1 MDTKKQLALAAG
13 ASLGLVALYRWQ
25 RRSKK
30 AAPPPLAKRRLAP
43 GLEVTVLGCGGASLG
58 DLYVETSHESALAT
72 LRTSLDGGIQFY
84 DTAPWYGCGLS
95 EARFGLG
102 LARADRESFALNTK
116 VGRTLEPDLGGGPR
130 RGWKHGAHFSVTFD
144 YSGAAF
150 RTQLRDSLQ
159 RTGLARVESLV
170 IHDLEPNA
178 HKSADDPTG
187 VATTKRHLDALASSG
202 FAALCELRASGAI
215 RAFGAGV
222 NADEDGEDAAAK
234 AAYNADYVNQLFAL
248 GEKAPGGRGLDFL
261 LIANCYSLLNFSAAG
276 ILDECEK
283 RGVAVVIGGPFSSGI
298 LATGPDPP
306 RGTAMYNYRPASDDV
321 RATARRIEAICKRHG
336 VPLVA
341 AALQFPLGHPA
352 VASVI
357 PGGKSPAEVRSN
369 VASMRR
375 PIPGA
380 LWADLRA
387 AGLLPPH
394 IRAP

>member
-30 AAPPPLAKRRLAP
+30 AAPPPLERRLAP

-58 DLYVETSHESALAT
+58 DLYVETTHESALAT

-102 LARADRESFALNTK
+102 LGADRVAALNTK

-150 RTQLRDSLQ
+150 KTQLRDSPAH
-159 RTGLARVESLV
+159 GPRVESLV
-170 IHDLEPNA
+170 IHDLSRA

-187 VATTKRHLDALASSG
+187 AATTKRHLDALASSG

-215 RAFGAGV
+215 RPSARA
-222 NADEDGEDAAAK
+222 
-234 AAYNADYVNQLFAL
+234 
-248 GEKAPGGRGLDFL
+248 
-261 LIANCYSLLNFSAAG
+261 LLNFSAAG
-276 ILDECEK
+276 ILGECEK
-283 RGVAVVIGGPFSSGI
+283 RRGVVIGGPFSSGI

-306 RGTAMYNYRPASDDV
+306 RGTAMYNYRPASDDF
-321 RATARRIEAICKRHG
+321 RWATRPSRR
-336 VPLVA
+336 
-341 AALQFPLGHPA
+341 
-352 VASVI
+352 
-357 PGGKSPAEVRSN
+357 
-369 VASMRR
+369 
-375 PIPGA
+375 
-380 LWADLRA
+380 
-387 AGLLPPH
+387 
-394 IRAP
+394 

>member
-1 MDTKKQLALAAG
+1 
-13 ASLGLVALYRWQ
+13 
-25 RRSKK
+25 
-30 AAPPPLAKRRLAP
+30 
-43 GLEVTVLGCGGASLG
+43 
-58 DLYVETSHESALAT
+58 
-72 LRTSLDGGIQFY
+72 
-84 DTAPWYGCGLS
+84 
-95 EARFGLG
+95 
-102 LARADRESFALNTK
+102 
-116 VGRTLEPDLGGGPR
+116 
-130 RGWKHGAHFSVTFD
+130 
-144 YSGAAF
+144 
-150 RTQLRDSLQ
+150 
-159 RTGLARVESLV
+159 
-170 IHDLEPNA
+170 
-178 HKSADDPTG
+178 
-187 VATTKRHLDALASSG
+187 
-202 FAALCELRASGAI
+202 
-215 RAFGAGV
+215 
-222 NADEDGEDAAAK
+222 
-234 AAYNADYVNQLFAL
+234 
-248 GEKAPGGRGLDFL
+248 
-261 LIANCYSLLNFSAAG
+261 
-276 ILDECEK
+276 LDECEK

-394 IRAP
+394 IRAPGAVTLF

>member
-1 MDTKKQLALAAG
+1 MDKKQLALAAG

-58 DLYVETSHESALAT
+58 DLY
-72 LRTSLDGGIQFY
+72 
-84 DTAPWYGCGLS
+84 
-95 EARFGLG
+95 
-102 LARADRESFALNTK
+102 

-187 VATTKRHLDALASSG
+187 AATTKRHLDALASSG

-248 GEKAPGGRGLDFL
+248 GDEAPGGRGLDFL

>member
-30 AAPPPLAKRRLAP
+30 AAPRRSKAAP
-43 GLEVTVLGCGGASLG
+43 RAGPGG
-58 DLYVETSHESALAT
+58 
-72 LRTSLDGGIQFY
+72 
-84 DTAPWYGCGLS
+84 
-95 EARFGLG
+95 
-102 LARADRESFALNTK
+102 RAD
-116 VGRTLEPDLGGGPR
+116 LEPDLGGGPR

-150 RTQLRDSLQ
+150 KTQLRDSLQ
-159 RTGLARVESLV
+159 RTGLARRVARHPRPRAQRAQERRRP
-170 IHDLEPNA
+170 DGRR
-178 HKSADDPTG
+178 DDEAPPRRAG
-187 VATTKRHLDALASSG
+187 VVGLRGA
-202 FAALCELRASGAI
+202 LRAARVG
-215 RAFGAGV
+215 RDPAFGAGA
-222 NADEDGEDAAAK
+222 NADEAGEDAAAK

-248 GEKAPGGRGLDFL
+248 GDEAPGGRGLDFL

-336 VPLVA
+336 VPSSRRSSSA
-341 AALQFPLGHPA
+341 GPPA